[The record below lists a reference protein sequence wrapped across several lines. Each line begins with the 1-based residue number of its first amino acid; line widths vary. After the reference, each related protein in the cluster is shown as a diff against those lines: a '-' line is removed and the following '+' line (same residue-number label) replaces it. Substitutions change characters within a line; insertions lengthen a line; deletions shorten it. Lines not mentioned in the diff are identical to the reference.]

1 MAQVIVTRKTFVP
14 VLPTLWP
21 RMLLA
26 ARGAG
31 SAYDYFPF
39 SAPDASYFYF
49 ARIAIWVAAGLLG
62 LAGGEV
68 LVPAYHHGVEI
79 EALIEAGALL
89 NFYRVGRKWEVDPKD
104 VERHISPRTKA
115 IYLTHYAGFPGPV
128 EELREIA
135 DRHGLPL
142 IEDCALSLLSKQ
154 SEKPLGS
161 TGDFSVFC
169 LYKTLPVPNGGVLV
183 VNGKDGRRNGY
194 HVPQA
199 PAPPLTSTVSHMA
212 SSLLQNLEMR
222 GGGVG
227 QVLRSGVRRL
237 GRGAVQ
243 AAKIDR
249 VTTGSDHFNMEE
261 VDLGMSALS
270 KRILMSQEMDRIVKV
285 RRRNYR
291 LLLNELRE
299 VSPPLFDDLPTGICP
314 LFYPLVVEDKE
325 KVMQALERYG
335 IETVDFWRY
344 FHPSCDPDEF
354 PDTAWLRNSILE
366 IPCHQDMTVETVR
379 YVAGAVRDVVR
390 GDGGR
395 TTDDTKQKAEG
406 RRQMIE

>member
-1 MAQVIVTRKTFVP
+1 MAQAVITREMFVP

-26 ARGAG
+26 ARETG
-31 SAYDYFPF
+31 SAYAYSPF
-39 SAPDASYFYF
+39 SAPHASYFYF
-49 ARIAIWVAAGLLG
+49 ARIAIWVTAGLLD

-104 VERHISPRTKA
+104 VERRIGPRTKA
-115 IYLTHYAGFPGPV
+115 IYMTHYAGFPGPV
-128 EELREIA
+128 EEVREIA

-154 SEKPLGS
+154 GKKPLGS

-169 LYKTLPVPNGGVLV
+169 LYNTLPVPNGGVLV

-194 HVPQA
+194 HVPDS
-199 PAPPLTSTVSHMA
+199 PAPPLTSTMSHIA

-227 QVLRSGVRRL
+227 HVVRSGIRRL
-237 GRGAVQ
+237 GKGAVQ
-243 AAKIDR
+243 AARIDR
-249 VTTGSDHFNMEE
+249 VTTGSDHFNLEE

-270 KRILMSQEMDRIVKV
+270 KRILMSQDMDRIVKI

-291 LLLNELRE
+291 LLLEELRE
-299 VSPPLFDDLPTGICP
+299 VSPPLFDELPVGVCP
-314 LFYPLVVEDKE
+314 LFYPLVVEDKQRL
-325 KVMQALERYG
+325 MQALERRG

-344 FHPSCDPDEF
+344 FHPSCDPAEF
-354 PDTAWLRNSILE
+354 PDTGWLRNSILE
-366 IPCHQDMTVETVR
+366 IPCHQDMTVEMVR
-379 YVAGAVRDVVR
+379 YVVSKVRDVMR
-390 GDGGR
+390 E
-395 TTDDTKQKAEG
+395 T
-406 RRQMIE
+406 